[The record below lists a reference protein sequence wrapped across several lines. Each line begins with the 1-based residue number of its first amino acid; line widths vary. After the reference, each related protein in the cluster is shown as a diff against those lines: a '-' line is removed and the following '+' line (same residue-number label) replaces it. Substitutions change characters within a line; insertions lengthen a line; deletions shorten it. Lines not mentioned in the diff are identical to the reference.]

1 MAAPMP
7 AMGSSA
13 SRARLVLVLEL
24 HLHAGWLST
33 SGSRQLFVSM
43 EVLEDEETAR
53 AEDGPAPVPRCGSMA
68 SDRSRREL
76 VACVSQAHVGLLR
89 RSADEAGRFTDGTE
103 GVNL

>member
-7 AMGSSA
+7 ATGSSA

-43 EVLEDEETAR
+43 EVLEDE
-53 AEDGPAPVPRCGSMA
+53 
-68 SDRSRREL
+68 DRSSGGRARSRATVRDSGLRPLAAGAGGLCEPGARRTAPTE
-76 VACVSQAHVGLLR
+76 R
-89 RSADEAGRFTDGTE
+89 R
-103 GVNL
+103 